1 MSGYVIVKW
10 LHVLLFGVWLGADYG
25 TFLSSRFLL
34 KADKSL
40 ETRATAAHMMVLFD
54 LGPRL
59 ALVSMVPLGVTLARW
74 SGAVT
79 WGAEAMWAAWGVG
92 LVWFGL
98 VAAVELGEGKDWRE
112 PLRKIDL
119 GLRSVVALIALA
131 TGISSLVGDAPFTA
145 GWVALKVTIF
155 GAIICS
161 GIAIRFSLQGFS
173 TAFGAIMTQGSS
185 PEREQALKASLTR
198 TYPFVGAIWL
208 MVLAA
213 GLLGVAKGGLL
224 P

>member
-1 MSGYVIVKW
+1 MSAYVIVKW

-79 WGAEAMWAAWGVG
+79 WGVGVQWLAWIVG
-92 LVWFGL
+92 LVWLGL
-98 VAAVELGEGKDWRE
+98 VAAVELGEGKQWRE
-112 PLRKIDL
+112 PLRRFDL
-119 GLRSVVALIALA
+119 GLRSVVAAAALLA
-131 TGISSLVGDAPFTA
+131 GIGSLVGDGPITA
-145 GWVALKVTIF
+145 GWLAVKVTIF

-161 GIAIRFSLQGFS
+161 GIAIRFSLQGFGA
-173 TAFGAIMTQGSS
+173 AFGAVMAQGSS
-185 PEREQALKASLTR
+185 PEREAALRASLTR
-198 TYPFVGAIWL
+198 TYPFVGAIWV
-208 MVLAA
+208 MVLVA
-213 GLLGVAKGGLL
+213 GLLGVAKGGLIR
-224 P
+224 